1 MIEIMRMLLD
11 DHRNMAKLLEVLDRQ
26 ILQLAQAGTA
36 DYNLIKDILDYTLHY
51 PTRIHHPLEDL
62 VYQKLKI
69 RDANW
74 AETLN
79 NVEEEHA
86 KLETLTRQFAMTI
99 SRCLQGE
106 KCSREQVVQIGQDLV
121 NLSQRH
127 MNIEEAMLF
136 PAAQGNFTPSDWAD
150 IALAL
155 AAPDDPLF
163 GPRLQQS
170 YQRLRE
176 EIQRCEN
183 DRA

>member
-11 DHRNMAKLLEVLDRQ
+11 DHRNMAKLFEVLDRQ
-26 ILQLAQAGTA
+26 TLQLAQVGTA
-36 DYNLIKDILDYTLHY
+36 DYRLIKDILDYTLHY

-62 VYQKLKI
+62 VYQKLKL
-69 RDANW
+69 RDAHW

-79 NVEEEHA
+79 DIEEEHA
-86 KLETLTRQFAMTI
+86 KLETLTRQFALTI
-99 SRCLQGE
+99 NRCLQGE
-106 KCSREQVVQIGQDLV
+106 TCSREQVVQMGQDLV
-121 NLSQRH
+121 NLSRRH

-136 PAAQGNFTPSDWAD
+136 PAAQGNLTPSDWAD

-170 YQRLRE
+170 YQRLRR
-176 EIQRCEN
+176 EIQTS
-183 DRA
+183 

>member
-26 ILQLAQAGTA
+26 TLQLAQVGTA
-36 DYNLIKDILDYTLHY
+36 DYHLIKDILDYTLHY

-62 VYQKLKI
+62 VYQKLKL
-69 RDANW
+69 RDAHW

-79 NVEEEHA
+79 DIEEEHA
-86 KLETLTRQFAMTI
+86 KLETLTRQFALTI
-99 SRCLQGE
+99 NRCLQGE
-106 KCSREQVVQIGQDLV
+106 TCSQEQVVQMGQDLV

-136 PAAQGNFTPSDWAD
+136 PAAQGNLTPSDWAD

-170 YQRLRE
+170 YHRLRR
-176 EIQRCEN
+176 EIQTS
-183 DRA
+183 